1 MENPAVP
8 EFQAYPVGTGLGAK
22 EESRENKVYLDRK
35 VIRVRSGILVI
46 TGSQVVSV
54 ITEGEVFQA
63 KRDIKETKAMSDV
76 CLLSGTNRTRRDPWK
91 GRGSRWSRTHRTTWL
106 HRLLW

>member
-35 VIRVRSGILVI
+35 VIRVRSEILVI

-54 ITEGEVFQA
+54 ITEDEVFQA
-63 KRDIKETKAMSDV
+63 KRDIKETKAMRDQSDQTGYV
-76 CLLSGTNRTRRDPWK
+76 ERTGIK
-91 GRGSRWSRTHRTTWL
+91 VV
-106 HRLLW
+106 